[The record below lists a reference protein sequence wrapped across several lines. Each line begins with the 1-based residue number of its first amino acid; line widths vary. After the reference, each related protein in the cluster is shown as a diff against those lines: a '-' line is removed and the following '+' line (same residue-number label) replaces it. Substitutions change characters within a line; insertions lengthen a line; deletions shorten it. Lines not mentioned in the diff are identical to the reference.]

1 MTRQAIVR
9 ILLSLV
15 LLASQQ
21 MASLHVL
28 SHLGGAMGAQMG
40 APAVSVPQ
48 PASDERLAAVLAQ
61 DASCSHC
68 LAFAQLAGPLGSSP
82 PAFILPRSGAAA
94 VAAAPAHAGGA
105 RTILAFN
112 SRAPPQA

>member
-9 ILLSLV
+9 ILLSLL

-28 SHLGGAMGAQMG
+28 SHLGGTMGA
-40 APAVSVPQ
+40 AAVSQ
-48 PASDERLAAVLAQ
+48 PAPDERLAAALAQ
-61 DASCSHC
+61 DQSCSHC

-82 PAFILPRSGAAA
+82 PAFIVPKAGACAV
-94 VAAAPAHAGGA
+94 VAAPVQPGGA

-112 SRAPPQA
+112 SRGPPHA

>member
-9 ILLSLV
+9 ILLSLL

-28 SHLGGAMGAQMG
+28 SHLGGAIGAQG
-40 APAVSVPQ
+40 TVQTLPE
-48 PASDERLAAVLAQ
+48 DRLASVFAQ
-61 DASCSHC
+61 DEACGHC
-68 LAFAQLAGPLGSSP
+68 LSFAHLAGPLGSSP
-82 PAFILPRSGAAA
+82 PSFVIPEPGTSPV
-94 VAAAPAHAGGA
+94 VAATAHPAGA

-112 SRAPPQA
+112 SRGPPQA

>member
-9 ILLSLV
+9 ILLSLL

-21 MASLHVL
+21 MASMHVL
-28 SHLGGAMGAQMG
+28 SHLGGTMGAQ
-40 APAVSVPQ
+40 AVSQ
-48 PASDERLAAVLAQ
+48 PVSQLLPDDGLNTAFAQ

>member
-9 ILLSLV
+9 ILLSLL

-21 MASLHVL
+21 MASMHVL
-28 SHLGGAMGAQMG
+28 SHLSGAIGT
-40 APAVSVPQ
+40 PAVSQ
-48 PASDERLAAVLAQ
+48 PAADDRLATVLAQ

-68 LAFAQLAGPLGSSP
+68 LAFAQLAVPLGSS
-82 PAFILPRSGAAA
+82 AFAFVLPVSGAAA

>member
-9 ILLSLV
+9 ILLSLL

-28 SHLGGAMGAQMG
+28 AHLSGSGGGT
-40 APAVSVPQ
+40 VSVPDLSRDTLSN
-48 PASDERLAAVLAQ
+48 ALALGE
-61 DASCSHC
+61 SCSHC
-68 LAFAQLAGPLGSSP
+68 LAFAQLAGPLGSTP
-82 PAFILPRSGAAA
+82 PAFILPDAGTTKLADAAA
-94 VAAAPAHAGGA
+94 NPASA
-105 RTILAFN
+105 RTVLAFH